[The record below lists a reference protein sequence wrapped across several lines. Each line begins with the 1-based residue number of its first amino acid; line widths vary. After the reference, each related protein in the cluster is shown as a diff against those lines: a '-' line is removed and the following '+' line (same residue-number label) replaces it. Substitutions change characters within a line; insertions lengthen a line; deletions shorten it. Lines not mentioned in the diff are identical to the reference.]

1 MAGRISPQD
10 IDAIKSRANI
20 ADVIGDYVQLKS
32 ASVGSLKGLCPFH
45 DEKSPS
51 FNVRPAQG
59 FYNCFGCGEGGDV
72 YKFLQ
77 KIDSLSF
84 YEAVEK
90 LASRIGYT
98 ITYVQG
104 SAPNSDG
111 INRARILEANAAAA
125 AWFQSELSSA
135 EAETGR
141 AFLAGRGF
149 DKAAAELFS
158 IGYAPKGWSGLLDVL
173 KLQGFNEAELI
184 KADLA
189 VAGQRGVYDKFRGRL
204 IWPIRDTSGAT
215 IGFGARKL
223 YDDDQGPKY
232 LNSSETQVYHKSQ
245 VLYGVDLAKRD
256 IAKRRQVVV
265 VEGYTDVMACHLA
278 GITTAVA
285 TCGTAFGD
293 DHIRR
298 INQMFGTSSDGPAE
312 VIFTFDPDAAGQ
324 KAAMRA
330 FEDSTKFIAST
341 FVAKG
346 PDGLDPCDLRMAKGD
361 SAVVQMVADRRPIYE
376 FALSQKIAGHDLS
389 SYAGRIAAARA
400 AVGVLVRI
408 TDLGARNQYL
418 RQLSEMISIAP
429 AEIEPLVAA
438 ELQRKRAADVT
449 AARRGENT
457 FTPAE
462 QMPPE
467 PDDHVEFEEFIVP
480 NGNDPATRFEL
491 RTLEALVQV
500 PQAFETEL
508 ATRVLN
514 GLFGQPSLVM
524 IAHAAA
530 QSMAAFAA
538 TNWVATIAANTPPP
552 LHDLLRSLL
561 FAKLPVATEDD
572 LMAYGKQI
580 AAACQEKLLARDK
593 AALIAALANISIE
606 THAEAHSQIQ
616 QQLVEI
622 ENQRRALKDSL

>member
-20 ADVIGDYVQLKS
+20 ADVIGVYVQLKS

-104 SAPNSDG
+104 SSPNSDG

-125 AWFQSELSSA
+125 KWFQSELSSA

-141 AFLAGRGF
+141 AFLTGRGF

-173 KLQGFNEAELI
+173 KRQGFNEAELI

-204 IWPIRDTSGAT
+204 IWPIRDTSGA
-215 IGFGARKL
+215 RKL

-232 LNSSETQVYHKSQ
+232 LNSSETPVYHKSQ

-256 IAKRRQVVV
+256 IAKKRQVVV

-298 INQMFGTSSDGPAE
+298 INQMFGTASDGPAE

-389 SYAGRIAAARA
+389 SYAGRIAAARSA
-400 AVGVLVRI
+400 ITVLVRI
-408 TDLGARNQYL
+408 ADLGARNQYL
-418 RQLSEMISIAP
+418 RQLSEMVLLAP

-438 ELQRKRAADVT
+438 ELQRKRAADV
-449 AARRGENT
+449 ASAMRGENT
-457 FTPAE
+457 FTPPE

-467 PDDHVEFEEFIVP
+467 PDDQVEFEEFVMP
-480 NGNDPATRFEL
+480 NGNDTATRFEL

-500 PQAFETEL
+500 PQAFEAEL
-508 ATRVLN
+508 ATRILN

-524 IAHAAA
+524 IANAAA
-530 QSMAAFAA
+530 QSMQNFAA
-538 TNWVATIAANTPPP
+538 NNWVATIAANTPPP

-572 LMAYGKQI
+572 LVEYGKQI

-593 AALIAALANISIE
+593 AALLAALANIEIE
-606 THAEAHSQIQ
+606 TNPEAHSQIQ
-616 QQLVEI
+616 QQLVDI
-622 ENQRRALKDSL
+622 ENQRRALKEAQ